1 MRALLWLVF
10 SMASYVL
17 SLKSVRSTRWARDS
31 GPGSR
36 FAVGS
41 FSYENVAE
49 VDAVLPEY
57 DGDEIDHFYS
67 RRPLEVWER
76 LVDIGSPVLGWWLAR
91 SFDKATSFMRSKAE
105 QEMILNE
112 RAEDLRDAIVQGK
125 SITLIKSGQALSL
138 RPDLVK
144 SPEYVRELAKLQDEV
159 GTFPTKIALDI
170 IEREIGCKNAHDVY
184 EFVEPDPV
192 ASASIGQ
199 VFKARVRETGQLVA
213 VKVQRPD
220 AVQTTPLDMYIIRN
234 VAKFL
239 KKRYQLRSD
248 LVKIADEFG
257 SQIYKELNYEEEA
270 GNCLKFKGLYGHIP
284 GIFVPGVDLNLTRRR
299 VLTMEWVDG
308 EKGPWEEGGERLLTV
323 GLQCSVLQLLG
334 TGYFHSDPHRGNL
347 LKTPS
352 GDLAYLDFGMM
363 SDVPADRRFAL
374 IGTVLG
380 LVNKDIPLA
389 INNLK
394 TLNFLPNDTDTSVV
408 VAALSDAVV
417 KSTVDGK
424 GAGSTLN
431 FTALNRNINEM
442 SYLLPISLPPFYT
455 LIIRTLTILEGLAL
469 SVDPSFRLVKGAYP
483 FIAKQIL
490 LNQAGNSSDLASQRE
505 MNNLLSS
512 IMIDKD
518 KQRIR
523 WDKLEQFVSISSYA
537 DRALQGD
544 FTALKSAQSRADLI
558 KTYSKQD
565 KSADTPS
572 KTTRRLLQDQGKEPL
587 DEDSVPLTQEL
598 VLTIL
603 DFLLSPNGRFIREPL
618 IAEAVET
625 VDALGLTAASLGSVL
640 TNGLL
645 PRPLE
650 VPDQDRVI
658 QALNLVSAL
667 VTNSTLAA
675 GTAGQSGF
683 DSSASLPGQ
692 ALSGNVEVLK
702 DLSSTLQKWVTAP
715 EPETQARVQE
725 ILTKS
730 TPLLR
735 QVLGRLVSRNVQR
748 ATKELLSPETVE
760 ATLPR
765 VLQVLELASRVIPG
779 TKKSSERLSEL

>member
-1 MRALLWLVF
+1 MCLHHLRVLFVLFLAVGYVWPCIALQ
-10 SMASYVL
+10 
-17 SLKSVRSTRWARDS
+17 KGRSTRYKA
-31 GPGSR
+31 GLVLKG
-36 FAVGS
+36 
-41 FSYENVAE
+41 SYEDVAD
-49 VDAVLPEY
+49 VNAVLPEY
-57 DGDEIDHFYS
+57 DGAEIDRFYS
-67 RRPLEVWER
+67 KRPLEVWER
-76 LVDIGSPVLGWWLAR
+76 IVDIGSPVLGWWLAK
-91 SFDKATSFMRSKAE
+91 SFDTATSFLRSEAE
-105 QEMILNE
+105 REVLLNA

-159 GTFPTKIALDI
+159 GTFPTKVALDI
-170 IEREIGCKNAHDVY
+170 IEREIGCDDVHQVY
-184 EFVEPDPV
+184 EFVQPDPI

-199 VFKARVRETGQLVA
+199 VFKARVKETGQLVA

-220 AVQTTPLDMYIIRN
+220 AVQTTPLDMFIIRN

-239 KKRYQLRSD
+239 KKRYKLRSD

-299 VLTMEWVDG
+299 VLTMEWVEG

-347 LKTPS
+347 LKTPG

-363 SDVPADRRFAL
+363 SDVPAERRFAL

-380 LVNKDIPLA
+380 LVNKDIPLV

-394 TLNFLPNDTDTSVV
+394 TLNFLPDDTDTDIV
-408 VAALSDAVV
+408 VAALGNAVM
-417 KSTVDGK
+417 KSTTGGK

-431 FTALNRNINEM
+431 FTALNKNINEM

-490 LNQAGNSSDLASQRE
+490 LNQAGNGSDVGSQRE
-505 MNNLLSS
+505 MNKLLSS
-512 IMIDKD
+512 IMIDRET
-518 KQRIR
+518 QRIR

-537 DRALQGD
+537 DRALEGD

-565 KSADTPS
+565 KSVDSPGE
-572 KTTRRLLQDQGKEPL
+572 TTRRLLQGQGKEQL
-587 DEDSVPLTQEL
+587 DEDAVPLTQEL
-598 VLTIL
+598 VMTVL

-618 IAEAVET
+618 ITEAVET
-625 VDALGLTAASLGSVL
+625 VDALGLTAASLGSLL

-645 PRPLE
+645 PKPHE
-650 VPDQDRVI
+650 VPDQDRVV
-658 QALNLVSAL
+658 QVLNLVSAL
-667 VTNSTLAA
+667 VTNSTRVGAA
-675 GTAGQSGF
+675 SNS
-683 DSSASLPGQ
+683 SSASIPSQ
-692 ALSGNVEVLK
+692 ILSGNVEILA
-702 DLSSTLQKWVTAP
+702 DLSSTLRKWVIAP
-715 EPETQARVQE
+715 DPETQERVQE
-725 ILTKS
+725 ILTKA
-730 TPLLR
+730 TPLAR
-735 QVLGRLVSRNVQR
+735 QVMGKLVSRNVQR
-748 ATKELLSPETVE
+748 ATKELISPGNVE
-760 ATLPR
+760 ATLPSL
-765 VLQVLELASRVIPG
+765 LQVFELASRVVPG
-779 TKKSSERLSEL
+779 KQKEKEKEKEMLSEL